1 LRSGLFRSSKR
12 IIQVVGH
19 KDEVS
24 GESLP
29 PERRRVH
36 DAKIHSRVEENVT
49 ERVQK
54 VTFIMRPLD
63 LGGQWD
69 ERVENVLW

>member
-1 LRSGLFRSSKR
+1 LRSGLFRSRKR

-29 PERRRVH
+29 PEWRRVH

-69 ERVENVLW
+69 ERVENILW